1 MELMHCLKVVRERNE
16 VKTIGSLKVSKD
28 KTVRCFA
35 DRFWAESMVLRM
47 GTETYVVGTWGVMR
61 TLFV

>member
-1 MELMHCLKVVRERNE
+1 MHSLKVVREKNE
-16 VKTIGSLKVSKD
+16 VKAVGSRKVSKE
-28 KTVRCFA
+28 KNVRCFA

-47 GTETYVVGTWGVMR
+47 GTETYVVDTWGVMR